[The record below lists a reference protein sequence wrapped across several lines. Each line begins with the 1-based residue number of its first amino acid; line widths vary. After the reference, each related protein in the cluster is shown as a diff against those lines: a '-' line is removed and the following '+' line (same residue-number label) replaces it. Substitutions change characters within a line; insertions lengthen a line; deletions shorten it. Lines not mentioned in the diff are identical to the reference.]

1 MEWRDDEVISS
12 GSLVPNYLLRHTC
25 LVAIAIM
32 TWSKFVREA
41 VAFNVEL
48 TWLLLLELCACCML
62 WLWMAMA
69 MLNLRHQ
76 LVQGWAR
83 LCKAVI
89 SWLNISVFS
98 SSMQLVTNLC
108 NHILDPWLFDS
119 PFGVVDGIAQLQNV
133 AACLAEV
140 GPQTQ

>member
-1 MEWRDDEVISS
+1 MVKVCSLLSS
-12 GSLVPNYLLRHTC
+12 KRWLS
-25 LVAIAIM
+25 
-32 TWSKFVREA
+32 
-41 VAFNVEL
+41 NVEL

-69 MLNLRHQ
+69 MLNLKHR

-83 LCKAVI
+83 LCKAVV

-98 SSMQLVTNLC
+98 SSMQLMTNLH
-108 NHILDPWLFDS
+108 NHILDPWLFDG

-140 GPQTQ
+140 RPQT